1 MSTYLPI
8 LTAVPPHPSTITPF
22 DMKLLSLAT
31 SALLATHVSA
41 RSTFFS
47 ISDAAPLDANLAI
60 PGENPLEH
68 CADPKDDILALKKV
82 DLNPNP
88 PRA

>member
-1 MSTYLPI
+1 
-8 LTAVPPHPSTITPF
+8 
-22 DMKLLSLAT
+22 MKLLTLAT

-41 RSTFFS
+41 RATFFS
-47 ISDAAPLDANLAI
+47 SADATPLDADLSV

-68 CADPKDDILALKKV
+68 CSDPKDDILALKKV
-82 DLNPNP
+82 DLDPSP